1 MAEVLPEALA
11 EVLPEALAEVLPE
24 ALAEVLMD
32 WLGWASVLSAALA
45 TGGAFAAARRERTAL
60 ALALVMV
67 AAAVLRANLA
77 WHAWLGAWDERYHAL
92 VARHLME
99 HPLVPTLVEHPLVDV
114 GPGRWTAAHVW
125 LHKPPIALW
134 LMAGAMAVFGPGE
147 FALRVPSL
155 VLGTAAVA
163 CTYLLARVFLG
174 RTESLVAAAFHAW
187 HGRCALVGA
196 GFLPTDHVD
205 AILWALVGLGGC
217 LAAWTA
223 RAAAAGRGRALRA
236 GSLAVGVVLGLAWLT
251 KEWPALVIVAFFGF
265 CLAARRIP
273 VRAILAATGAALAVG
288 ILIALPWTLYTERA
302 FPTDF
307 AYASGRGSLRFFHP
321 VEGHG
326 GSWAF
331 HLARLPLDYGPQVW
345 LVLTYAAF
353 AIAATKMDGYVLI
366 ALPVVFC
373 AHGWFVAR
381 GLSGSRLTAAAAV
394 VVCVTFL
401 VHALL
406 SAHRP
411 WLAGWRTEPWA
422 QEVEFFAREA
432 DALGAGSW
440 AVFNAPAPI
449 ESMFHAPVTAVAAF
463 PDEDLL
469 ARGRERGLR
478 VAVYGVREE
487 IGGDGP
493 WASDPAV
500 RWLPVDP
507 RVAPERTLVTR
518 LRRLGATPLLI
529 YDPSGAPAL
538 RRYLERNLAAE
549 VRAGLPVRNPGLER
563 ILQRGVRLIVLDG
576 DLPAA
581 STERLAR
588 EFPEA
593 VVMPAPTVALRDDKA
608 P

>member
-1 MAEVLPEALA
+1 
-11 EVLPEALAEVLPE
+11 
-24 ALAEVLMD
+24 MD
-32 WLGWASVLSAALA
+32 WLGWASVLSAAA
-45 TGGAFAAARRERTAL
+45 VTAGAFVAARRGRPGL
-60 ALALVMV
+60 ALGLVLAT
-67 AAAVLRANLA
+67 AAALRTNLA

-155 VLGTAAVA
+155 VLGTGAVA

-273 VRAILAATGAALAVG
+273 MRAILAATGAALAVG

-345 LVLTYAAF
+345 LVLVAF
-353 AIAATKMDGYVLI
+353 
-366 ALPVVFC
+366 
-373 AHGWFVAR
+373 
-381 GLSGSRLTAAAAV
+381 AAAAV

-469 ARGRERGLR
+469 ARARERGLR

-518 LRRLGATPLLI
+518 LRRLGTTPLLI

-563 ILQRGVRLIVLDG
+563 ILQRGVRLVVLDG

-593 VVMPAPTVALRDDKA
+593 VVMPAPTVASRDDKA